1 MAAASV
7 ATPVSIARHA
17 GWIHSPGWD
26 LVWMFAA
33 LWGGALVLAGAAL
46 PSLAGAVVLAFALE
60 RLFSVAHSWST
71 TWMVVGSSLFA
82 DERRARPVRFVAVPA
97 LLAAIGLGLGFLV
110 AATQRYPEHGRFD
123 ASLWAWGLYLALFW
137 IGHFWHFGNQDFGVL
152 TLYRVRAGQN
162 RPIDRRIDKLYTAAM
177 MFAIQPLVYVS
188 LVSSNAFSE
197 MVLTL
202 LPVSPATARTAAGFA
217 VAIAGALAVGVIGF
231 ELSKRNR
238 SLPRLLYL
246 GVVFLHP
253 TLLYASIRSG
263 RETLALLYV
272 VAYLWSHWF
281 IAIGLVGRINSRY
294 YQSRGDRP
302 TWALVRHAALLAAL
316 AGLVFIA
323 TQAHQEFALFNTA
336 GFRYKALLASI
347 QPAQTLVIGA
357 VLGFFLAEQ
366 LVHYWCDRCLFRLR
380 DPSVRRKV
388 APLLLGGRDV

>member
-1 MAAASV
+1 MAAAT
-7 ATPVSIARHA
+7 AAAPVSIARE
-17 GWIHSPGWD
+17 GWIQSPGWD

-33 LWGGALVLAGAAL
+33 VWGGALVLAGAAF
-46 PSLAGAVVLAFALE
+46 PSLMGVVVVAFALE
-60 RLFSVAHSWST
+60 RLASVGHSWST

-82 DERRARPVRFVAVPA
+82 DERRARPVRYVAVPA
-97 LLAAIGLGLGFLV
+97 LLAAVGMSLGLWV
-110 AATQRYPEHGRFD
+110 AATQRYPSDGRFD

-137 IGHFWHFGNQDFGVL
+137 VGHFWHFGNQDFGVL
-152 TLYRVRAGQN
+152 TLYRVRAGQD
-162 RPIDRRIDKLYTAAM
+162 RWIDRRVDKLYTAAM

-202 LPVSPATARTAAGFA
+202 VPVSPATARTAAGVA
-217 VAIAGALAVGVIGF
+217 VAIAGALALGAIGF

-263 RETLALLYV
+263 HETLALLYV

-302 TWALVRHAALLAAL
+302 AWALVRHAALLGAI
-316 AGLVFIA
+316 AGLVFLA
-323 TQAHQEFALFNTA
+323 TQAHQEYALFNTA
-336 GFRYKALLASI
+336 GFRYKALLDAI
-347 QPAQTLVIGA
+347 PPAQTLVIGA

-380 DPSVRRKV
+380 DPAVRRTV
-388 APLLLGGRDV
+388 APLLLGNP